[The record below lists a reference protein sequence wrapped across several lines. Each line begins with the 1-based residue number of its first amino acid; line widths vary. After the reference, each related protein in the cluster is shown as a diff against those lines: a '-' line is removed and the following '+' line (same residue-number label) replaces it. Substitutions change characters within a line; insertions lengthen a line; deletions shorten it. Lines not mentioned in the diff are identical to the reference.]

1 MKKSF
6 SHAGYSEKSK
16 VSEVLRELK
25 ANDSLFDTVLIILSN
40 TDRHLAQNHLHL
52 KSITPENDPKFSVEY
67 PGKKELHLG
76 QGISILPRGHTALSF
91 LGLKIIFYSIV
102 FHFLV
107 FYFCRIF
114 EN

>member
-6 SHAGYSEKSK
+6 SHAGYSAKSE

-25 ANDSLFDTVLIILSN
+25 ANDSLFDTVLIILLN
-40 TDRHLAQNHLHL
+40 TDRDLAQNHLHL
-52 KSITPENDPKFSVEY
+52 KSLTSENDPKFSVEY
-67 PGKKELHLG
+67 QGKKELNLG
-76 QGISILPRGHTALSF
+76 QGISVLPLGHTALSF